1 MSAGVKVHPMRDIGS
16 GAETTVTKWHWLAAG
31 FNWKMAVWS
40 AVLRGGMFFLTNL
53 RAGHGAALRAT
64 LVEAVYALVSMGLLG
79 AATERIK
86 DLRPEWLTAVMV
98 WAAMPVLTLVGEF
111 EVHVWF
117 GTPRMKTSM
126 MASFVLSAIGS
137 GFTWFA
143 MRRGAFLVGEVGVRE
158 PTFMEDL
165 RAVPILVWEFVS
177 AGPRALMV
185 R

>member
-1 MSAGVKVHPMRDIGS
+1 MSTRPITDMKEPVGTGVAR
-16 GAETTVTKWHWLAAG
+16 WHWLAAG

-53 RAGHGAALRAT
+53 RAGHRAALRAT

-86 DLRPEWLTAVMV
+86 DLRPAWLTAVMV
-98 WAAMPVLTLVGEF
+98 WAAMPVLTLIGEF
-111 EVHVWF
+111 EVHMWS

-126 MASFVLSAIGS
+126 FASFVLSAIGS

-143 MRRGAFLVGEVGVRE
+143 MQRGAFLVGEPGIE
-158 PTFMEDL
+158 DPSFMEDL
-165 RAVPILVWEFVS
+165 RAVPLLVWDFVS
-177 AGPRALMV
+177 AGPRALMA

>member
-1 MSAGVKVHPMRDIGS
+1 MHPSTDMDLRANSGS
-16 GAETTVTKWHWLAAG
+16 GRWHWLAAG

-53 RAGHGAALRAT
+53 RAGHSAALRAT
-64 LVEAVYALVSMGLLG
+64 AVEAVYALVSMGLLG

-98 WAAMPVLTLVGEF
+98 WAAMPVLTLMGEF

-117 GTPRMKTSM
+117 GTPRMRTSM
-126 MASFVLSAIGS
+126 IASFVLAAVGS
-137 GFTWFA
+137 GFSWFA
-143 MRRGAFLVGEVGVRE
+143 MRRGAFLVGEVGVEE
-158 PTFMEDL
+158 PSFMDDV
-165 RAVPILVWEFVS
+165 RAVPLLVWEFVS
-177 AGPRALMV
+177 AGPRALLA